1 MRQQK
6 ISGHKSARRQRCNKA
21 QNRHRKTCQQPRRA
35 VFVFSPIHRNRKMRP
50 FPPRL
55 KGNTRRMAVQYKEVE
70 FQLDENKKHNLDISG
85 LGLIRAALRQ
95 NNTYRIVIQGLARM
109 LIKHPISLRP
119 YPIYEIAPLEEEP
132 FFDSENIN
140 ILANKLKRQVNEV
153 VNKMSHLPSDINDN
167 SIGVFPKIAQCI
179 STPLEDF
186 LKYVN
191 QIEHPGV
198 LADLIASTM
207 IIPGKDRQIILN
219 EYTINRRLRIINEI
233 FCRTYGLP
241 NSPDEF

>member
-1 MRQQK
+1 MILPETTLFPGGVHPLLIERPSHCLLIK
-6 ISGHKSARRQRCNKA
+6 DSLETSRLLVLANEDSP
-21 QNRHRKTCQQPRRA
+21 RKTPCA
-35 VFVFSPIHRNRKMRP
+35 
-50 FPPRL
+50 
-55 KGNTRRMAVQYKEVE
+55 
-70 FQLDENKKHNLDISG
+70 ISG

-95 NNTYRIVIQGLARM
+95 NNTYHIVIQGLARM